1 MEHIYL
7 KNKVGHVDSIE
18 EFYMYKGTTGHNQF
32 CNFTSDWMPPSLQ
45 KANIDHTE
53 DTSYFKRN
61 FTTTT

>member
-32 CNFTSDWMPPSLQ
+32 CNFTSD
-45 KANIDHTE
+45 
-53 DTSYFKRN
+53 
-61 FTTTT
+61 